1 LAGILLLSNRVFSN
15 LTSAGAKFQ
24 AGPACPLHKSRVLVV
39 DDEKSLTALVAML
52 LEQHGSYIVR
62 VENSAANALAA
73 AQQFHPDLILMDI
86 AMPDLDGG
94 QVVGLIRAD
103 PALNSIPVVF
113 LTATVTHL
121 EVKQNGGC
129 IGGLRFLA
137 KPFRSDELMDCI
149 AQQLA
154 E

>member
-1 LAGILLLSNRVFSN
+1 LPR
-15 LTSAGAKFQ
+15 Q
-24 AGPACPLHKSRVLVV
+24 ALHKSRVLVV

-52 LEQHGSYIVR
+52 LEH
-62 VENSAANALAA
+62 
-73 AQQFHPDLILMDI
+73 
-86 AMPDLDGG
+86 
-94 QVVGLIRAD
+94 
-103 PALNSIPVVF
+103 
-113 LTATVTHL
+113 
-121 EVKQNGGC
+121 NGGC